1 MIRFAWLMGGGL
13 LLLAALVAFSLGV
26 GAVSIPVAEVARHLL
41 ADSAEVAVGGEAGSQ
56 AVIVRELRLPRVL
69 LVVLVG
75 ATLGTTGAA
84 YQGLFR
90 NPLADP
96 FVIGAS
102 SGAALGATVA
112 ISSGLEGTFLGV
124 GGVSWLAFAGT
135 LAAVAV
141 ISAIGGRGTL
151 ASPVTLILA
160 GAAVST
166 MLSAAVSFLMLLDQ
180 QSLQA
185 IFSWLMGGFVG
196 RGWSHLAS
204 AAPLIAF
211 GLGALLLCSRP
222 LDALVL
228 GEETAAGLG
237 LDLGRAR
244 AVIIV
249 AASLA
254 TAAAVSVSGI
264 IGFVGLI
271 APHAARLLLG
281 GHHRYVLPASGVLGA
296 ILLLSADD
304 LARTVLAPVEV
315 PVGIITAFLGG
326 PFFLLLLGRR
336 RERVGFD
343 P

>member
-1 MIRFAWLMGGGL
+1 MIGGGV
-13 LLLAALVAFSLGV
+13 LLAALIAFSLGV
-26 GAVSIPVAEVARHLL
+26 GAVSIPASEVARYLL
-41 ADSAEVAVGGEAGSQ
+41 ETSSGAAVESEGGSQ
-56 AVIVRELRLPRVL
+56 AVIVWELRLPRVL

-102 SGAALGATVA
+102 SGAALGATLA
-112 ISSGLEGTFLGV
+112 ISSGLERSFLGV
-124 GGVSWLAFAGT
+124 SGVSWLAFAGT
-135 LAAVAV
+135 LAAVGV
-141 ISAIGGRGTL
+141 ISAIGGRGNL

-204 AAPLIAF
+204 AAPLIAV
-211 GLGALLLCSRP
+211 GLSALLLCARP

-244 AVIIV
+244 GAIIV

-264 IGFVGLI
+264 IGFVGLV
-271 APHAARLLLG
+271 APHGARLLLG
-281 GHHRYVLPASGVLGA
+281 GHHRHVLPASGLLGA
-296 ILLLSADD
+296 VLLLAADD
-304 LARTVLAPVEV
+304 VARTVLAPVEV

-326 PFFLLLLGRR
+326 PFFLFLLGRR
-336 RERVGFD
+336 QERVGFD
-343 P
+343 T

>member
-1 MIRFAWLMGGGL
+1 MSRFARLFLACVLALAGLML
-13 LLLAALVAFSLGV
+13 ISLGI
-26 GAVSIPVAEVARHLL
+26 GAVSVPV
-41 ADSAEVAVGGEAGSQ
+41 GEILERLSRDGDDPVS
-56 AVIVRELRLPRVL
+56 VILWQLRLPRIL
-69 LVVLVG
+69 LVAWVG
-75 ATLGTTGAA
+75 ATLGITGAA

-112 ISSGLEGTFLGV
+112 IASGWTTSLLGV
-124 GGVSWLAFAGT
+124 GAVPWSAFAGT
-135 LAAVAV
+135 LAAVALV
-141 ISAIGGRGTL
+141 TAIGGAGPT

-166 MLSAAVSFLMLLDQ
+166 MLSAAVSFLMLLDE

-185 IFSWLMGGFVG
+185 VFSWLMGGFVG
-196 RGWSHLAS
+196 RGWPHLS
-204 AAPLIAF
+204 SSWPLMAV
-211 GLGALLLCSRP
+211 GLIWLLACARP

-237 LDLGRAR
+237 LDLARAR
-244 AVIIV
+244 GVVIV
-249 AASLA
+249 GASLA

-264 IGFVGLI
+264 IGFVGLV
-271 APHAARLLLG
+271 APHGARLLIG
-281 GHHRYVLPASGVLGA
+281 GYHRHVLPLAAVLGA
-296 ILLLSADD
+296 LLLVAADD

-326 PFFLLLLGRR
+326 PFFLILLRR
-336 RERVGFD
+336 RGDRAGFD
-343 P
+343 S

>member
-1 MIRFAWLMGGGL
+1 MGAGL
-13 LLLAALVAFSLGV
+13 VLLPLCLAFSLGV
-26 GAVSIPVAEVARHLL
+26 GAVSIPFSEVVQHLR
-41 ADSAEVAVGGEAGSQ
+41 AGSEASSPDPGAEPSVALDPS
-56 AVIVRELRLPRVL
+56 AVIVWQLRLPRAL
-69 LVVLVG
+69 LVMLVG
-75 ATLGTTGAA
+75 AGLGITGAA

-102 SGAALGATVA
+102 SGAALGATLA
-112 ISSGLEGTFLGV
+112 IVWGLEASFLGI
-124 GGVSWLAFAGT
+124 GSLSWMAFGGT
-135 LAAVAV
+135 LAAVGLV
-141 ISAIGGRGTL
+141 SLIGGMGRF

-185 IFSWLMGGFVG
+185 VFSWLMGSFVG
-196 RGWSHLAS
+196 RGWSHLTS
-204 AAPLIAF
+204 AFPLMVV
-211 GLGALLLCSRP
+211 GLTGLLLFARP

-237 LDLGRAR
+237 LDLKKTRAC
-244 AVIIV
+244 IIV
-249 AASLA
+249 VASLV

-264 IGFVGLI
+264 IGFVGLV
-271 APHAARLLLG
+271 APHGARLLVG
-281 GHHRYVLPASGVLGA
+281 AYHRHVLPASGLLGA
-296 ILLLSADD
+296 FLLLLADD

-315 PVGIITAFLGG
+315 PVGIITAFLGA

-336 RERVGFD
+336 GESVGFE
-343 P
+343 